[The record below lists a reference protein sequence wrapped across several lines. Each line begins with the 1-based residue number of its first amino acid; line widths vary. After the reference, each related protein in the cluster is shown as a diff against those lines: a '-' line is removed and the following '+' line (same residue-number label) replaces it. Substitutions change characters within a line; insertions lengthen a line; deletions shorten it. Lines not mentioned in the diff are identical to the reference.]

1 MDAVSQARIE
11 REVYRKGRFAVLE
24 AELQGRRVRL
34 AGELPPLP
42 RGAWIEGVFT
52 PFSHPRY
59 GPTYQVRDLREVCS
73 LPEAGVWLAE
83 RLHLSAVP
91 DPATAQ
97 RALREGPSAL
107 TGLSPQRQP
116 NLSPIWPQIQAE
128 WQLVQRGLSPE
139 SARLLW
145 RVPPESLQANP
156 YPYLLEGLTRPEADR
171 LAQRHGR
178 EGLAPQGQILE
189 ELLEQ
194 ARQGHTFPPYPH
206 PLPEPVR
213 PLLNTLLY
221 QEPGRLGLARY
232 VEAER
237 AIARFFRRPTGRKLR
252 LGPPPAGLTE
262 EQRQLWP
269 RVEEGH
275 ALLSGGP
282 GTGKSYTCA
291 ALLEAAH
298 RARLEV
304 ILLAPTGKAA
314 VRLSELADHQA
325 YTVHA
330 RLGWDG
336 ERFAHGPHHPLPA
349 DLVVVDEA
357 SMADVELLAALIA
370 ALPPQAHLLLVGD
383 ADQLPPVGPGAPF
396 QDLLQGP
403 TPQVRLTQ
411 LQRRAQQHP
420 VTRLSYQ
427 FRSGQLEAPHSEEG
441 LSWRLGET
449 PQVLQWL
456 LEDAKRLWGRIRFQ
470 TLAPVYRGPLGIEAL
485 NRSLK
490 EWLNPGGL
498 PDWRL
503 GGLPVAP
510 GDPLIQLR
518 NDYALGL
525 ANGQLMEVQSADAHS
540 LLVRLDDGSYKRI
553 PRSQSRHLRHAFAIS
568 IHRSQGSQW
577 PCVLLVVA
585 REHGAFVNRE
595 MLYTGLTRSQHSAIL
610 YGQLEAYREALTRRA
625 SGRQT
630 WLGQRRLP

>member
-1 MDAVSQARIE
+1 MYAVSQARIE
-11 REVYRKGRFAVLE
+11 CEVYRKGRFAVLE
-24 AELQGRRVRL
+24 VELQGRRVRL
-34 AGELPPLP
+34 AGELPPLLP
-42 RGAWIEGVFT
+42 GSCIEGVFT

-59 GPTYQVRDLREVCS
+59 GLTYRVRDLREVPS
-73 LPEAGVWLAE
+73 LPEASTWLAE
-83 RLHLSAVP
+83 RLSLQKAP
-91 DPATAQ
+91 DPATALQ
-97 RALREGPSAL
+97 ALREGPTVLEGLTPPAL
-107 TGLSPQRQP
+107 KGWLTVA
-116 NLSPIWPQIQAE
+116 WPQIQGE
-128 WQLVQRGLSPE
+128 WRLVQRGVSPE

-145 RVPPESLQANP
+145 RVPPDSLEANP
-156 YPYLLEGLTRPEADR
+156 YPYLLEGLTRAEADH
-171 LAQRHGR
+171 LARRHGR

-206 PLPEPVR
+206 PLPEAAR
-213 PLLNTLLY
+213 PLLDTLLY
-221 QEPGRLGLARY
+221 REPGRLGLTRY
-232 VEAER
+232 VEAEQ
-237 AIARFFRRPTGRKLR
+237 AIARFFHRRPPPLR
-252 LGPPPAGLTE
+252 LAPPPVDLTQ

-275 ALLSGGP
+275 ALLTGGP

-291 ALLEAAH
+291 ALLEAA
-298 RARLEV
+298 RQARLEV
-304 ILLAPTGKAA
+304 VLLAPTGKAA
-314 VRLSELADHQA
+314 VRLSELADYQA
-325 YTVHA
+325 HTIHA

-336 ERFAHGPHHPLPA
+336 ERFAHGPHDPLKA

-357 SMADVELLAALIA
+357 SMADVELLAALVA
-370 ALPPQAHLLLVGD
+370 ALPPYTHLLLVGD

-411 LQRRAQQHP
+411 LQRRAREHP

-427 FRSGQLEAPHSEEG
+427 FRAGQLEPPHSEEG

-449 PQVLQWL
+449 SQVLQWL
-456 LEDAKRLWGRIRFQ
+456 LEDAQRLWGETRFQ
-470 TLAPVYRGPLGIEAL
+470 VLAPVYRGPLGIEAL
-485 NRSLK
+485 NRVLK
-490 EWLNPGGL
+490 ERLNPGGY
-498 PDWRL
+498 PNWRL

-518 NDYALGL
+518 NDYVLGL
-525 ANGQLMEVQSADAHS
+525 ANGQLMEVQSADAQG
-540 LLVRLDDGSYKRI
+540 LLVRLDDGSYKPI

-577 PCVLLVVA
+577 PCVLLVVS
-585 REHGAFVNRE
+585 REHGTFVNRE

-610 YGQLEAYREALTRRA
+610 YGQLEAYRDALARRA

-630 WLGQRRLP
+630 WLSQGRFL